1 MKLREQIIETIC
13 KTKII
18 AIIRGL
24 EKQDAVQAAQALH
37 AGGIQLIEVALSQ
50 KDNGDAAIQ
59 AIYSIREQIP
69 DICVGAG
76 TVLTKEQLA
85 EADQAGAQYI
95 ISPNVSDAVIRETRN
110 KELVSIPGAF
120 SASEAMSAYEAGA
133 DFIKI
138 FPVAAVGP
146 DYVRALKTPLTQL
159 RFIAVGGVNEKNA
172 YMYLQAG
179 AAGVGVSGNLINRQW
194 IEEKRYKKITD
205 LAVEYVRAV
214 NRKVLP

>member
-1 MKLREQIIETIC
+1 M
-13 KTKII
+13 
-18 AIIRGL
+18 
-24 EKQDAVQAAQALH
+24 
-37 AGGIQLIEVALSQ
+37 
-50 KDNGDAAIQ
+50 
-59 AIYSIREQIP
+59 
-69 DICVGAG
+69 
-76 TVLTKEQLA
+76 
-85 EADQAGAQYI
+85 
-95 ISPNVSDAVIRETRN
+95 IRETRN